1 MSESSPTSR
10 RSFYLSFIYGLWA
23 LLSAALT
30 APALVYLLLPPKLRS
45 REDWVEA
52 GDVEKLADHVPL
64 ELTFRQIRRD
74 GWKLSSEQ
82 RTAWVVKLGDQVVAF
97 GPQCTHLG
105 CAYHWEAAKAEFLCP
120 CHSSEF
126 GPDGRVIS
134 GPAPRPLDRYE
145 SRTENGKLF
154 VRALKES
161 EPTA

>member
-1 MSESSPTSR
+1 MNEPSQTGR

-30 APALVYLLLPPKLRS
+30 APALVYLLLPPRLRN

-52 GDVEKLADHVPL
+52 GDIDKLADHVPL
-64 ELTFRQIRRD
+64 ELTFRQTRRD

-82 RTAWVVKLGDQVVAF
+82 RTAWVVKLGEQVVAF

-105 CAYHWEAAKAEFLCP
+105 CAYHWEASKSEFLCP
-120 CHSSEF
+120 CHSSVF

-145 SRTENGKLF
+145 SRAENGKLL

>member
-1 MSESSPTSR
+1 MDESSQTGR
-10 RSFYLSFIYGLWA
+10 RRFYLSFIYGLWA
-23 LLSAALT
+23 LLSTALT
-30 APALVYLLLPPKLRS
+30 APALVYLLLPPKLRN

-52 GDVEKLADHVPL
+52 GDIDKLADHVPL
-64 ELTFRQIRRD
+64 ELTFRQMRRD

-82 RTAWVVKLGDQVVAF
+82 RTAWVVKLGEQVVAF

-105 CAYHWEAAKAEFLCP
+105 CAYHWEAAKREFLCP

-126 GPDGRVIS
+126 APDGRVIS